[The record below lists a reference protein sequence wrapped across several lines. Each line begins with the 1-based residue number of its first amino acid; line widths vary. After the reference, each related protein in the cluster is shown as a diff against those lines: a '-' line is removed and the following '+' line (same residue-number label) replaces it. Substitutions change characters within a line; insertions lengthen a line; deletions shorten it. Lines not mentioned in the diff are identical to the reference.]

1 MQEADPLGL
10 PCTKMIC
17 GPFESKIHGYRCQAI
32 GGASCELRGLIA
44 HGPGPFLLSLHQ
56 LGHRAHQF
64 PQYVTFL
71 ALSCCF
77 FLPLGTARQQE
88 QQKKERSR
96 PLQSH
101 AAALTIESHCSHLQ
115 GLSALVLRLR
125 SAAALPP
132 PLCKGYQHKQVSL
145 NLCSVGWVGVGGWM
159 VATFIKGK

>member
-1 MQEADPLGL
+1 MRVEGADRTWSRAVP
-10 PCTKMIC
+10 
-17 GPFESKIHGYRCQAI
+17 
-32 GGASCELRGLIA
+32 
-44 HGPGPFLLSLHQ
+44 LSLHQ

-101 AAALTIESHCSHLQ
+101 AAALTISHYTHLQ
-115 GLSALVLRLR
+115 GSSALVLRLR

-132 PLCKGYQHKQVSL
+132 PLCKAYQHKQVSL
-145 NLCSVGWVGVGGWM
+145 NLCSIGGLVGWLKRSSKENSDFQQRQLQYYKEQF
-159 VATFIKGK
+159 ALHCCCS